1 MYLGVDIGSTT
12 SKAILLDEEGRLAG
26 RAVVNAGTGT
36 SGPEKAVEQ
45 ALKEAGKTEQQ
56 IRTCVATGYGRMLFA
71 GADRQITEISCHAKG
86 VCHEIEGASTI
97 IDIGGQ
103 DAKVIRVG
111 AHGKVEN
118 FVMNEKC
125 AAGTGRFLEVMSRVL
140 DCPLDQL
147 SDLAA
152 AGKDGVSISSVCTV
166 FAESEV
172 ISQLSEGKRREDVA
186 LGALHSIAQ
195 RVAGMTGRVGQKPI
209 VVMTGGGALND
220 TLATVLAREIG
231 MEIQR
236 PDDPQGMGAL
246 GAALFAR
253 ELNDKQERG

>member
-1 MYLGVDIGSTT
+1 M
-12 SKAILLDEEGRLAG
+12 
-26 RAVVNAGTGT
+26 
-36 SGPEKAVEQ
+36 
-45 ALKEAGKTEQQ
+45 
-56 IRTCVATGYGRMLFA
+56 
-71 GADRQITEISCHAKG
+71 
-86 VCHEIEGASTI
+86 
-97 IDIGGQ
+97 
-103 DAKVIRVG
+103 IRVG
-111 AHGKVEN
+111 ARGAVEN

-152 AGKDGVSISSVCTV
+152 AGTESVPISSICTV

-195 RVAGMTGRVGQKPI
+195 RVAGMTGRVGLKPT

-220 TLATVLAREIG
+220 TLAAVLSQEIG

-236 PDDPQGMGAL
+236 PADPQGMGAL

-253 ELNDKQERG
+253 EQKDK